1 MLFRSLFAAAP
12 AKSANGVAKEFV
24 SLPQAD
30 HNDVVQAEAERVLQ
44 ALEQF
49 LSRAVPPRG

>member
-1 MLFRSLFAAAP
+1 
-12 AKSANGVAKEFV
+12 VAKEFV

-30 HNDVVQAEAERVLQ
+30 HNDVVQAEADRVLQ

-49 LSRAVPPRG
+49 LGRAVPPRG